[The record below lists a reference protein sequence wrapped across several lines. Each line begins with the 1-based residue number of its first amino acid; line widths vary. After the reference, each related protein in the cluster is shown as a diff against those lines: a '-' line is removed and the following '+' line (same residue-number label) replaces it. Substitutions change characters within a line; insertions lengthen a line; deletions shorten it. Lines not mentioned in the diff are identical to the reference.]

1 MTEPDDM
8 VVMATTLAESV
19 AHCSKN
25 AVRVDGIFVLCFR
38 ASDDTAGSA
47 LVAPDMPIDAM
58 IGMVVSALAKLRSE
72 KR

>member
-1 MTEPDDM
+1 MTSPDDM
-8 VVMATTLAESV
+8 AVVATSLAE
-19 AHCSKN
+19 N
-25 AVRVDGIFVLCFR
+25 AGAGGIKVDAVFVLCFR

>member
-1 MTEPDDM
+1 MTSPDDM
-8 VVMATTLAESV
+8 AVVATSLAE
-19 AHCSKN
+19 N
-25 AVRVDGIFVLCFR
+25 AGAGGIKVDAVFVLCFR

-47 LVAPDMPIDAM
+47 LLAPDMPIDAM